1 MEIIRSSPHA
11 APMET
16 SDGQVVRS
24 QGGKNAR
31 PGVRDLQ
38 KFSSSKISNL
48 NDLGG
53 SYGPWSAPSAAIA
66 LPHIIGA
73 CTREECRIIKGTA

>member
-31 PGVRDLQ
+31 PGGRDLQ
-38 KFSSSKISNL
+38 KFSSSKISNGFMSKGFMS
-48 NDLGG
+48 DT
-53 SYGPWSAPSAAIA
+53 
-66 LPHIIGA
+66 GA
-73 CTREECRIIKGTA
+73 VIVNVRAKQK